1 MRKEEKW
8 ENLHGQ
14 RIRGAI
20 FSEQKEKE
28 RAQRK
33 MNRGP
38 RAIFVEEYLKN
49 NMTTIDE
56 AIEGF
61 VKKYKAYNDE
71 EGRKA
76 VAQWAKEELSRDDED
91 ER

>member
-38 RAIFVEEYLKN
+38 RAIFVEEYLKH
-49 NMTTIDE
+49 MTIDE
-56 AIEGF
+56 AIEEF
-61 VKKYKAYNDE
+61 VKKYAVYNDE